1 MSTLNQETR
10 PTAHPEAV
18 SSRRLFKGRL
28 SPPAAQPTRKSY
40 TLAPASISE
49 VFIKDP
55 AEKQATTSPIQ
66 KSSDHFGTSSLSHF
80 IPTFALVLT
89 TPPQV
94 AAPLPSLPE
103 LCLNPLWTQQ
113 L

>member
-55 AEKQATTSPIQ
+55 AEKQATSRRSTAI
-66 KSSDHFGTSSLSHF
+66 SSRAVPQPFVDPAALERGPTLS
-80 IPTFALVLT
+80 
-89 TPPQV
+89 
-94 AAPLPSLPE
+94 
-103 LCLNPLWTQQ
+103 
-113 L
+113 